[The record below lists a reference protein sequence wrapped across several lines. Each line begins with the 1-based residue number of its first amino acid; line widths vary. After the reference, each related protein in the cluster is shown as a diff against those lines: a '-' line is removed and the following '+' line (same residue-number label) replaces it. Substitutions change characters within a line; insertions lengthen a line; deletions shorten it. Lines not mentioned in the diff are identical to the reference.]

1 LTNGSPPTI
10 EFPCAY
16 PIKVVGL
23 NQSGFVEEIVELMRE
38 HAPEITDAHVEVRK
52 SSAAK
57 YVAVTVTIR
66 ATGATQ
72 LLDIH
77 ESLKGHPLI
86 KLVL

>member
-1 LTNGSPPTI
+1 LTDTPPTI

-23 NQSGFVEEIVELMRE
+23 NESGFVEEIVHLMRG
-38 HAPEITDAHVEVRK
+38 HAPEITDEHVEVRE

-57 YVAVTVTIR
+57 YVSITVTIH
-66 ATGATQ
+66 ATGEAQ
-72 LLDIH
+72 LLGIH
-77 ESLKGHPLI
+77 ETLKRHPLI